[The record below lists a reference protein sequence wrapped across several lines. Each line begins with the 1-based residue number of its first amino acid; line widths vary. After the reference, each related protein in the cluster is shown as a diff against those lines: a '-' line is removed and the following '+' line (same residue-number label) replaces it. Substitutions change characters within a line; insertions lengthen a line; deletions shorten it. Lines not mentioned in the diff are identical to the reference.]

1 MVPFIL
7 HSGNGISM
15 TPFYREGRPVLVLR
29 KPFLIRPV
37 MIGDVILAGRSWAYT
52 PLEHRVV
59 GIGYEDGE
67 QVYIT
72 QGDNNGIADEGA
84 RREQDI
90 IGRVVGSQ
98 LTRWGWMVNYLVALA
113 TESGSQGVN

>member
-15 TPFYREGRPVLVLR
+15 TPFYWEGRPVLVLR
-29 KPFLIRPV
+29 KQFMVRPV

-67 QVYIT
+67 RVYIT
-72 QGDNNGIADEGA
+72 QGDNNGVPDEGV
-84 RREQDI
+84 RREDEV

-98 LTRWGWMVNYLVALA
+98 LTRWSWVMNYLAALA
-113 TESGSQGVN
+113 GG